1 MAAKITD
8 TASRIQ
14 ADNRIQPRA
23 LRLIS
28 AARVAL
34 DWEPGQQLQS
44 RWLNSDRGEIVEV
57 SPLRE
62 PITQGWVECGL
73 RRNGGARGAEA
84 LYINCRA
91 LLREIHE
98 VRPLTSEHLHAEVE
112 GDTLRVFVREPITP
126 EVYGLRVWG
135 NRRQKKA
142 PMDGKRHEVHLDLML
157 YNDTLREVE
166 SEANALGIPL
176 RYYLR
181 QVLEQR
187 QPLALKHSD
196 DCDTHQERAHILKKA
211 NQAGHTL
218 TVEELAERGLPL
230 CWNREWLLA
239 RIAEGMSYAGM
250 ARQFGFTHDIYAYWG
265 RKAGVRRK

>member
-1 MAAKITD
+1 MAAKIID

-14 ADNRIQPRA
+14 ADNRLQPRA

-34 DWEPGQQLQS
+34 GWEPGQQLQA
-44 RWLNSDRGEIVEV
+44 RWVDSERGEIVEV

-62 PITQGWVECGL
+62 PIGDGWVECGL

-91 LLREIHE
+91 LLREIHA
-98 VRPLTSEHLHAEVE
+98 VHPLTAEPLHAEVDE
-112 GDTLRVFVREPITP
+112 DTLRVFVRQAITP

-135 NRRQKKA
+135 DRRQKKA
-142 PMDGKRHEVHLDLML
+142 PMRGKRHEVHLDLML
-157 YNDTLREVE
+157 YNDTLTAL
-166 SEANALGIPL
+166 EAEARALGMPL

-181 QVLEQR
+181 QIIEQR
-187 QPLALKHSD
+187 EPLALKHSE
-196 DCDTHQERAHILKKA
+196 DCDTHQERAHIMKKA

-218 TVEELAERGLPL
+218 TVEELTERGLPL

-239 RIAEGMSYAGM
+239 RVAEGMSYVDM